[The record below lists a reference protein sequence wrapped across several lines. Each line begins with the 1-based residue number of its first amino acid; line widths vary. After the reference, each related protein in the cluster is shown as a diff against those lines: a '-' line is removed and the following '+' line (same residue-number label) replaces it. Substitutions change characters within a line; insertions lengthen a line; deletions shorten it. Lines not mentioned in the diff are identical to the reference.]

1 MFRERRLALGD
12 RTNASPERVISR
24 SGFARLL
31 EELDPDPGPLF
42 VARRKIEHNLAALLV
57 RLIGRCSTGLGK
69 VAASERCRAIRDRV
83 GSAAISVLPALV
95 LAALFGAGVSDS
107 SADNADKLQVRFE
120 IYGFAGFHVLTN
132 RTTVEESANR
142 YSIAM
147 DLDTRGL
154 ARIFVDLTSHSEVHG
169 RLDRD
174 TARPES
180 YRAEVR
186 RNSVERFYAVDYRS
200 DGAVIN
206 ASTPPSS
213 GPSFSIPAERIR
225 STVDQLTAY
234 FLLERQLA
242 RRGKCA
248 LVVPVFDGS
257 ALYNIRFTDIDPE
270 ILSADIHQSF
280 AGLTQPCEVTREDI
294 LLGAGPGE
302 DTYRRGRI
310 WYARFAAGD
319 LMLPVRMEFDT
330 AFGPVRGYLAELHQ
344 RGADI
349 HLMRD

>member
-1 MFRERRLALGD
+1 M
-12 RTNASPERVISR
+12 
-24 SGFARLL
+24 
-31 EELDPDPGPLF
+31 
-42 VARRKIEHNLAALLV
+42 KCEHNLPALMV
-57 RLIGRCSTGLGK
+57 RPTGRSRTGLDK
-69 VAASERCRAIRDRV
+69 IAASEQCRPSQGRTM
-83 GSAAISVLPALV
+83 GSVPLSVLPGLLFAL
-95 LAALFGAGVSDS
+95 LLCAGVPNS
-107 SADNADKLQVRFE
+107 SAEDADKIQVRFE
-120 IYGFAGFHVLTN
+120 IYGFANIHVLTN
-132 RTTVEESANR
+132 RTTVEERANR

-154 ARIFVDLTSHSEVHG
+154 ARMFVDLTSHSEVHG
-169 RLDRD
+169 HLGND

-180 YRAEVR
+180 YRAEVH
-186 RNSVERFYAVDYRS
+186 RNGIERFYGVDYRS

-213 GPSFSIPAERIR
+213 EPSFLIAAERIR

-270 ILSADIHQSF
+270 ILSADINQSF
-280 AGLTQPCEVTREDI
+280 AGPTQPCEVTRENI
-294 LLGAGPGE
+294 VLGPGRGE

-319 LMLPVRMEFDT
+319 LMLPVRLSCRT
-330 AFGPVRGYLAELHQ
+330 APAR
-344 RGADI
+344 R
-349 HLMRD
+349 

>member
-1 MFRERRLALGD
+1 MFRKGRLALGE
-12 RTNASPERVISR
+12 RTNASIERTISSSTSPR
-24 SGFARLL
+24 A
-31 EELDPDPGPLF
+31 LDL
-42 VARRKIEHNLAALLV
+42 
-57 RLIGRCSTGLGK
+57 CSTGLGK
-69 VAASERCRAIRDRV
+69 IAASERCRAIRDRV
-83 GSAAISVLPALV
+83 GSAPLAVLPALV
-95 LAALFGAGVSDS
+95 LAALLSAGGSNS
-107 SADNADKLQVRFE
+107 SAQDADKYQVRFE
-120 IYGFAGFHVLTN
+120 IFGFAGFHVLTN

-142 YSIAM
+142 YSITM

-154 ARIFVDLTSHSEVHG
+154 ARIFVDLVSHSEVHG
-169 RLDRD
+169 RLDRN

-180 YRAEVR
+180 YRADVS
-186 RNSVERFYAVDYRS
+186 RNGVERFYGVDYRS

-213 GPSFSIPAERIR
+213 GPPFSIAAERIR

-242 RRGKCA
+242 RGGKCA
-248 LVVPVFDGS
+248 LVVPVFEGS
-257 ALYNIRFTDIDPE
+257 ALYNIRFTDMDPE

-280 AGLTQPCEVTREDI
+280 AGPTQPCEITREDI
-294 LLGAGPGE
+294 LLGPGRGE

-330 AFGPVRGYLAELHQ
+330 AFGSVRGYLAELHQ
-344 RGADI
+344 RGVDI
-349 HLMRD
+349 HLMRE